1 MVGRLTH
8 LKNQKRLLFVI
19 FCMFSFLITNS
30 CNLKTTASNSL
41 SSNTIEVFIAPS
53 GKDPEV
59 VLTKGG
65 SKICRR
71 GFPDDSVYGL
81 DPIETADEDEEADSE
96 QNQQQGTL
104 RTRVV
109 TVDVDENW
117 FQMGLIIVNKSR
129 DHYLIVEQITF
140 VVSAPWG
147 GELLTGRADISSGYC
162 QTDPLYIVPPTP
174 KNAKDSF
181 SGNKYEPFKKDAV
194 NNLTL
199 FVSGVPVPEGPPKRG
214 EDEGSNN
221 NLQEIRSL
229 GQQQSGVPQASE
241 AFILDRLPSYKV
253 EMLMSGYFTD
263 KRRAV
268 IANFTKKVKFS
279 LSSKFF

>member
-8 LKNQKRLLFVI
+8 LRNQKRFLFVL
-19 FCMFSFLITNS
+19 FFVFSFLITNS
-30 CNLKTTASNSL
+30 CNLGTTASNSI
-41 SSNTIEVFIAPS
+41 SSNTVDVFIAPN

-59 VLTKGG
+59 IVTEGG
-65 SKICRR
+65 TKICRR
-71 GFPDDSVYGL
+71 GFPDADVYGL
-81 DPIETADEDEEADSE
+81 DPIETADETEADSE
-96 QNQQQGTL
+96 EDQQPETL
-104 RTRVV
+104 RTRVI

-129 DHYLIVEQITF
+129 DHFLIVEQLTF
-140 VVSAPWG
+140 VISAPWG
-147 GELLTGRADISSGYC
+147 DELLTGRTDISSGYC

-174 KNAKDSF
+174 KNAKNQF

-199 FVSGVPVPEGPPKRG
+199 FISGVPVPEGPPTRK
-214 EDEGSNN
+214 EDEESD

-229 GQQQSGVPQASE
+229 GQQQNTIPQAPE
-241 AFILDRLPSYKV
+241 AFILDRLPSYRV

-263 KRRAV
+263 KQREV
-268 IANFTKKVKFS
+268 KANFSKKVKFS
-279 LSSKFF
+279 LSSRFF